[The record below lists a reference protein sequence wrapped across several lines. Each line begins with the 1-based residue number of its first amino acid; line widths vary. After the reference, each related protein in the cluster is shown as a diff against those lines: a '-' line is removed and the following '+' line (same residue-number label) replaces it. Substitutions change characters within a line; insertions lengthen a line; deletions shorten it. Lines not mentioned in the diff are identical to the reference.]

1 MGRQSFMSYLLLV
14 FSLGSSEVASVA
26 IQRAPR
32 LNVRA
37 TNGYSLPQND
47 SNALLRSTDI
57 ETKQAG
63 FLYGPPVAG
72 GPFFPSGVLGV
83 ARAAADQVE
92 IQLDEA
98 PILAA
103 TAVDA
108 ADSTLFALQYNGLK
122 TLDDYKLLYD
132 GHWKSFLPHGPVPG
146 ILSNYTQDLLFSME
160 RLSLSPYQVKRL
172 NPASDTL
179 QFTID
184 DATATNLTGMTL
196 QQLFSQGRLFYADYR
211 DQKELTPTSR
221 YSAACDAFFYIDQ
234 KTEEFLPLAIRTNVG
249 SNLIYTPA
257 DSPDDWLLAK
267 IMYNVNDFW
276 FAQWNHLASTHE
288 VVQIAYMAA
297 IRSLSDQHPVLALL
311 NRIMYEVYAIQPLA
325 ATLLFLPGAV
335 VDQVFAYTG
344 TSAQDYSTNLYKN
357 AGSGRFQSNYFVTD
371 LERRGLVNSDFGPAL
386 KNFPFYDDASTIY
399 DAIHTFMTSFVGSY
413 YSSDSDVTAD
423 KEMQAWVTEAQGPA
437 EAIDFPE
444 IKTKS
449 DLVDVLTHM
458 AHLASTSHHTINTNE
473 LISVSSTLPFH
484 PPSLY
489 QPPPTTKGASNL
501 AQYLPPLVKVEAQ
514 FGFAALFARPFFVGS
529 NRTLMN
535 MFNDQPML
543 NRMNPATQQ
552 AASTFFN
559 TMQQFSGQVSS
570 RNFDSNGLSQGMPF
584 LWQALDPNVA
594 PYSITS

>member
-1 MGRQSFMSYLLLV
+1 MGRQSFISYFLLV
-14 FSLGSSEVASVA
+14 LSLGSSEVTSVA

-32 LNVRA
+32 LHERA
-37 TNGYSLPQND
+37 PDGYSLPQNG

-57 ETKQAG
+57 LTKQAG
-63 FLYGPPVAG
+63 YLYGPPVAG
-72 GPFFPSGVLGV
+72 GPYFPSGVLGV
-83 ARAAADQVE
+83 AKAAADQVE

-184 DATATNLTGMTL
+184 DATAMNVTGMTL
-196 QQLFSQGRLFYADYR
+196 EQLFSQGRLFYADYR

-221 YSAACDAFFYIDQ
+221 FSAACDAFFYIDQ
-234 KTEEFLPLAIRTNVG
+234 KSDEFLPLAIRTNVG

-257 DSPDDWLLAK
+257 DSANDWLLAK

-276 FAQWNHLASTHE
+276 YAQWNHLASTHE
-288 VVQIAYMAA
+288 VVQIAYLAA
-297 IRSLSDQHPVLALL
+297 IRTLSDQHPVLALL

-357 AGSGRFQSNYFVTD
+357 GGSGRFEANYFTSD
-371 LERRGLVNSDFGPAL
+371 LERRGLINSDFGPAL
-386 KNFPFYDDASTIY
+386 KNFPFYEDASTIY
-399 DAIHTFMTSFVGSY
+399 NAIHTFMTSFVGSY
-413 YSSDSDVTAD
+413 YSSDSDVTGD
-423 KEMQAWVTEAQGPA
+423 QEMQAWVTEAQGPA

-444 IKTKS
+444 IKTKAG
-449 DLVDVLTHM
+449 LVDVLTHM
-458 AHLASTSHHTINTNE
+458 VSHIY
-473 LISVSSTLPFH
+473 LSPFFCK
-484 PPSLY
+484 
-489 QPPPTTKGASNL
+489 QRKRNPPP
-501 AQYLPPLVKVEAQ
+501 
-514 FGFAALFARPFFVGS
+514 
-529 NRTLMN
+529 
-535 MFNDQPML
+535 
-543 NRMNPATQQ
+543 
-552 AASTFFN
+552 
-559 TMQQFSGQVSS
+559 
-570 RNFDSNGLSQGMPF
+570 PF
-584 LWQALDPNVA
+584 LHPL
-594 PYSITS
+594 YYCSIVEFDC